1 MVSRFSHIKFIT
13 VSVVTIERNIES
25 FFIYSE
31 KLSLVCRDEEV
42 LTHVFLLSPIKFDPA
57 NRIHI
62 SENFPPYYCNVH
74 DDFISLLFLLFILNT
89 YRFIGSCKNST
100 ERPLVSSFSAPDGS
114 INVKIAQYQN

>member
-42 LTHVFLLSPIKFDPA
+42 LAHVFLLSPIKYDPA

-74 DDFISLLFLLFILNT
+74 DGFITVYFFYFLF
-89 YRFIGSCKNST
+89 
-100 ERPLVSSFSAPDGS
+100 
-114 INVKIAQYQN
+114 